1 MVMSITKSKVLND
14 VDERY
19 LVWLCS
25 LIVNEGR
32 DRRLHRSE
40 KMLRSLFSES
50 FYHFVPNDDNRA
62 AEGQSLRDKFMDS
75 AKMKLDR
82 HSYFRS
88 CSILEMIIALSER
101 MAFQLFNPMKM
112 PDPDVTGCFWEIID
126 NLNLKPNQSNTRIIH
141 KLNNREYMHSGL
153 GGMFPLE
160 DPREDQRAI
169 EIWYQMMA
177 YINEN
182 Y

>member
-1 MVMSITKSKVLND
+1 MMSIRKPTN

-19 LVWLCS
+19 LLWLCG
-25 LIVNEGR
+25 LIVSHGR

-40 KMLRSLFSES
+40 KMLRSLFYES
-50 FYHFVPNDDNRA
+50 FHHFVPNDDNRA
-62 AEGQSLRDKFMDS
+62 SEGQGLRDKFMND
-75 AKMKLDR
+75 KEMKLDR
-82 HSYFRS
+82 QSYLRP
-88 CSILEMIIALSER
+88 CSVLEMMIALSER

-112 PDPDVTGCFWEIID
+112 SDPDITGCFWEIID
-126 NLNLKPNQSNTRIIH
+126 NLNLKPNQSNAAIIH
-141 KLNNREYMHSGL
+141 KLNNREYMKSGL

>member
-1 MVMSITKSKVLND
+1 MMTIRNLTTD
-14 VDERY
+14 VEERY
-19 LVWLCS
+19 LVWLCGLVVS
-25 LIVNEGR
+25 EGR

-40 KMLRSLFSES
+40 KMLRSLFYEP

-62 AEGQSLRDKFMDS
+62 SEGQGLRDKFMDDT
-75 AKMKLDR
+75 KVKLDQR
-82 HSYFRS
+82 SYFRP
-88 CSILEMIIALSER
+88 CSILEMLIALSER
-101 MAFQLFNPMKM
+101 MAFQIFNPMKEAE
-112 PDPDVTGCFWEIID
+112 PDLPGCFWEIID
-126 NLNLKPNQSNTRIIH
+126 NLKLKPNQSNTRIVQ
-141 KLNNREYMHSGL
+141 KLQKREYMESGL

-177 YINEN
+177 YLNEN

>member
-1 MVMSITKSKVLND
+1 MMSTQTIANE
-14 VDERY
+14 VDDRY

-25 LIVNEGR
+25 LVVNQER

-40 KMLRSLFSES
+40 KMLRSLFYEP
-50 FYHFVPNDDNRA
+50 FYHFIPNDDNRA
-62 AEGQSLRDKFMDS
+62 AEGQGLRDTYLSDTRLPKR
-75 AKMKLDR
+75 KLNR
-82 HSYFRS
+82 QSYFRT
-88 CSILEMIIALSER
+88 CSILEMLIALSER
-101 MAFQLFNPMKM
+101 MAFELFNPMKM

-126 NLNLKPNQSNTRIIH
+126 NLKLKPNQSNAAIIY
-141 KLNNREYMHSGL
+141 KLNKREYMESGL

-160 DPREDQRAI
+160 DPREDQRAV

>member
-1 MVMSITKSKVLND
+1 MMSTN

-19 LVWLCS
+19 LLWLCG
-25 LIVNEGR
+25 LVVNEGR
-32 DRRLHRSE
+32 DRRI
-40 KMLRSLFSES
+40 LRSKKMIQSLFYEP

-62 AEGQSLRDKFMDS
+62 SEGQGLRDKYMDDTERQ
-75 AKMKLDR
+75 LLR
-82 HSYFRS
+82 QSYFRP
-88 CSILEMIIALSER
+88 CSVLEMLIALSER
-101 MAFQLFNPMKM
+101 MAFELFNPMNM

-126 NLNLKPNQSNTRIIH
+126 NLKLKPNQSNVAIIH
-141 KLNNREYMHSGL
+141 KLNKREYLPSGL

-160 DPREDQRAI
+160 DHREDQRAV

-177 YINEN
+177 YLMEN